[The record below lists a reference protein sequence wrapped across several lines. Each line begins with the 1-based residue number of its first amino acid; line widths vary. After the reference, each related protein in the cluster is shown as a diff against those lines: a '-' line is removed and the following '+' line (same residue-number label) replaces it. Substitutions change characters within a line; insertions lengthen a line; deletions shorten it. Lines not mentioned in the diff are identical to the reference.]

1 MDKISK
7 FSGNN
12 SVSEVCEVLLIRTR
26 EREILN

>member
-12 SVSEVCEVLLIRTR
+12 SVSEVREVLLIRTR